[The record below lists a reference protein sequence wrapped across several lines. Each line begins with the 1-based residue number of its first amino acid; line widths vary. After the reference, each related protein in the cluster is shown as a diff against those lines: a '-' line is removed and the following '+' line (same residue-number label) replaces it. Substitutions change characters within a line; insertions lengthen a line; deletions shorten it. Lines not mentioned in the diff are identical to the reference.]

1 MYTTKEIQH
10 MRFSVLQQDLHRG
23 LGIVN
28 RAVPGRTTRPI
39 LTNIC
44 VAAEGG
50 RLRLFATDEEMGIV
64 SWIEA
69 VVHEEGATAIPAR
82 LLCDFVGSLQP
93 GQLEF
98 TATADQNDVHAIRVR
113 SQRGVAN
120 IRGFDPAEFPLVPG
134 ADGGEPPVQLEAAT
148 LKEMIG
154 AVIEAAGDDVQHP
167 VFTGVLV
174 QVRGRQLTLVAAD
187 RQRLALRRDTLGSDA
202 GERQDIIIPAQTLS
216 DLTRI
221 LPAQGRV
228 VMAVTARRSQVI
240 FTTDQLQL
248 SSRLIEGKFPDY
260 TQILPREHATL
271 AVVGTATLAS
281 LVREVWPFAEG
292 GKDVVV
298 LSLKGGAGESL
309 DPGQLVLEASAQDL
323 GDTTRHISATVD
335 GPDQQIIYD
344 IRHVRDALDVIRTP
358 EVAIELTSEARPG
371 VIRPVGGVEFV
382 TVITPFTRNAAQPS
396 ASAEAAAAS

>member
-1 MYTTKEIQH
+1 

-64 SWIEA
+64 SWIPA
-69 VVHEEGATAIPAR
+69 TIHEEGATAIPAK

-98 TATADQNDVHAIRVR
+98 TVTVGQNDAQAIRVR

-120 IRGFDPAEFPLVPG
+120 IRGFDPTEFPLVPS
-134 ADGGEPPVQLEAAT
+134 ANGGEPPLQLEAAT
-148 LKEMIG
+148 LKEMIS
-154 AVIEAAGDDVQHP
+154 AVIDAAGEDIQHP

-174 QVRGRQLTLVAAD
+174 QARGQQLTLVAAD
-187 RQRLALRRDTLGSDA
+187 RQRLALRRDTLGLDA
-202 GERQDIIIPAQTLS
+202 GDRPDILIPAQTLS
-216 DLTRI
+216 DLVRI

-228 VMAVTARRSQVI
+228 AMAVTPKGSQVI

-260 TQILPREHATL
+260 TQILPKEHATR
-271 AVVGTATLAS
+271 AVIGTAALAS
-281 LVREVWPFAEG
+281 LVKEVWPFAEG
-292 GKDVVV
+292 NKHVVV

-309 DPGQLVLEASAQDL
+309 DPGQLVLEATAQDL
-323 GDTTRHISATVD
+323 GDTTRYVSATVD
-335 GPDQQIIYD
+335 GPDQRIIYD
-344 IRHVRDALDVIRTP
+344 IRHLMDALEVIKTP
-358 EVAIELTSEARPG
+358 EITIELTSEARPG
-371 VIRPVGGVEFV
+371 VIRPIGGVDFV
-382 TVITPFTRNAAQPS
+382 TVITPFTRNAAQP
-396 ASAEAAAAS
+396 AAPAEAAAAS

>member
-1 MYTTKEIQH
+1 

-28 RAVPGRTTRPI
+28 RAVSGRTTRPI

-64 SWIEA
+64 SWIPA
-69 VVHEEGATAIPAR
+69 TIHEEGATAIPAK

-98 TATADQNDVHAIRVR
+98 TVTVGQNDAQAIRVR

-120 IRGFDPAEFPLVPG
+120 IRGFDPTEFPLVPS
-134 ADGGEPPVQLEAAT
+134 ANGGEPPLQLEAAT
-148 LKEMIG
+148 LKEMIS
-154 AVIEAAGDDVQHP
+154 AVIDAAGEDIQHP

-174 QVRGRQLTLVAAD
+174 QARGQQLTLVAAD
-187 RQRLALRRDTLGSDA
+187 RQRLALRRDTLGLDA
-202 GERQDIIIPAQTLS
+202 GDRPDILIPAQTLS
-216 DLTRI
+216 DLVRI

-228 VMAVTARRSQVI
+228 AMAVTPKGSQVI

-260 TQILPREHATL
+260 TQILPKEHATR
-271 AVVGTATLAS
+271 AVIGTAALAS
-281 LVREVWPFAEG
+281 LVKEVWPFAEG
-292 GKDVVV
+292 NKHVVV

-309 DPGQLVLEASAQDL
+309 DPGQLVLEATAQDL
-323 GDTTRHISATVD
+323 GDTTRYVSATVD
-335 GPDQQIIYD
+335 GPDQRIIYD
-344 IRHVRDALDVIRTP
+344 IRHLMDALEVIKTP
-358 EVAIELTSEARPG
+358 EITIELTSEARPG
-371 VIRPVGGVEFV
+371 VIRPIGGVDFV
-382 TVITPFTRNAAQPS
+382 TVITPFTRNAAQP
-396 ASAEAAAAS
+396 AAPAEAAAAS